1 MLSKAIPRHVAIIM
15 DGNGRWA
22 KERGLPRIKGHEE
35 GAKAVRACV
44 EGCGDLKIEYLTL
57 YAFSAENWQRPKNEV
72 FALMRLLERF
82 LKEKT
87 PELVEKNVRLQA
99 IGRLTDLPE
108 ACQKQLHRSIEQTA
122 ENNGLTLI
130 LALSYGGRLEIIDG
144 IKSLFHE
151 IKTGHIDPAM
161 IDVEMFSKHLYTRD
175 YPDPDLLIRTSGE
188 MRISNFLLWQ
198 LSYTEMY
205 VTPKFWPD
213 FGKEDLFEAVR
224 EFGRRQRRYG
234 KTES

>member
-1 MLSKAIPRHVAIIM
+1 MAASNKAIPRHIAIIM

-44 EGCGDLKIEYLTL
+44 EGCGELKVEFLTL
-57 YAFSAENWQRPKNEV
+57 YAFSAENWQRPRNEV
-72 FALMRLLERF
+72 FALMRLLDRF

-87 PELVEKNVRLQA
+87 AELVENNVRLQA

-108 ACQKQLHRSIEQTA
+108 ACQKQLHKSIEQTA
-122 ENNGLTLI
+122 QNNGLTLI

-144 IKSLFHE
+144 IKSLLHE
-151 IKTGHIDPAM
+151 IKLGHIDPAM
-161 IDVEMFSKHLYTRD
+161 IDVEMFSKHLYTRY

-205 VTPKFWPD
+205 VTPKYWPD
-213 FGKEDLFEAVR
+213 FGKEDLFDAVK

-234 KTES
+234 GV